1 MKCLRPKDQIFR
13 AERHKY
19 LFYFSGAKMTIRFNL
34 SELEI
39 NGEWDE
45 KSRLLLLENV
55 GGTIG
60 LTGKVM
66 GWRFMVQAV
75 VETGLNN
82 VICLRVNDVEGIPN
96 FIMPW
101 ILKIIMKFNRNVFKE
116 EAITLRKDAVFIDPN
131 KLLRDSSNLRVL
143 VQPRTEADDLQE
155 KVVPKLKNKVLNWL
169 KEHGGGLT
177 EEIADLIMVLPDLLL
192 LLIKLMK
199 DERVPAE
206 LKLKIALAVAYVL
219 SPVDLIPEALG
230 SILGFVDDTL
240 AMAVLIAGL
249 VEEIP
254 NEVIRDNW
262 AGRSDILELIIKGKD
277 LLSKMLPANIA
288 EKLISLFSI
297 AKREAAASNDKEGK

>member
-1 MKCLRPKDQIFR
+1 M
-13 AERHKY
+13 A
-19 LFYFSGAKMTIRFNL
+19 IRFNL
-34 SELEI
+34 SDLEI

-45 KSRLLLLENV
+45 KSGLLLLENV

-66 GWRFMVQAV
+66 GWRLMVQAV

-82 VICLRVNDVEGIPN
+82 VICLRVNNVEGIPN
-96 FIMPW
+96 FLMPW
-101 ILKIIMKFNRNVFKE
+101 ILKLIMKFNRDFFKE
-116 EAITLRKDAVFIDPN
+116 GAFTLRKDAVFIDPN
-131 KLLRDSSNLRVL
+131 KLLRDSSNFRVL
-143 VQPRTEADDLQE
+143 IQPRTEADDLQE
-155 KVVPKLKNKVLNWL
+155 KVVPKLKNKILNWL

-177 EEIADLIMVLPDLLL
+177 EEITDLIMVLPELLL

-206 LKLKIALAVAYVL
+206 LKLKIALAVAYVV

-262 AGRSDILELIIKGKD
+262 AGRPDILELIIKAKD

-297 AKREAAASNDKEGK
+297 AKNEAAASDDKGEK

>member
-1 MKCLRPKDQIFR
+1 
-13 AERHKY
+13 
-19 LFYFSGAKMTIRFNL
+19 MTIRFNL
-34 SELEI
+34 SDLEI

-60 LTGKVM
+60 LIGKVM

-82 VICLRVNDVEGIPN
+82 LICLRVNNVEGIPN
-96 FIMPW
+96 FLMPW
-101 ILKIIMKFNRNVFKE
+101 LLKLIMKFNRDFFKE
-116 EAITLRKDAVFIDPN
+116 GAFTLRKDAVFIDPN
-131 KLLRDSSNLRVL
+131 KLLRDSSNFRVL
-143 VQPRTEADDLQE
+143 IQPRTEADDLQE
-155 KVVPKLKNKVLNWL
+155 KVVPKLKNKILNWL
-169 KEHGGGLT
+169 KEHGSGLT
-177 EEIADLIMVLPDLLL
+177 EEIIDLIKVLPELLL

-206 LKLKIALAVAYVL
+206 LKLKIALAVAYVV

-262 AGRSDILELIIKGKD
+262 AGRPDILELIIKGKD

-297 AKREAAASNDKEGK
+297 AKSEAAASNDKEGKSDVF